1 MRWILLGMA
10 GLVLSGCAA
19 LTPATVQEVS
29 DRIGVVK
36 QDLDRSLDTIRAD
49 REERGI
55 PEGKGLGIQEWLLIG
70 SSLLGANYLRD
81 RKYVKKATNGG

>member
-1 MRWILLGMA
+1 MKTLLLCA
-10 GLVLSGCAA
+10 GGLLLSGCAA

-36 QDLDRSLDTIRAD
+36 ADLDRSLETIRED
-49 REERGI
+49 REERGV
-55 PEGKGLGIQEWLLIG
+55 PAGKGLGLQEWLLIG

-81 RKYVKKATNGG
+81 RKYVKKAVNGG